1 MLWLLYLA
9 LPIYAGAQAA
19 TRVSPKYGFL
29 AGCAALIA
37 TMVAVLIPQTALL
50 FWLGGILERRNK
62 ATLAQPGSPSAA
74 KNPNIKLPD
83 QVGARA
89 RFRQLMIHDDKTE
102 RQDAT
107 RLTYRR
113 LAELIAKHVTVEEG
127 HEGSD
132 AAMVST
138 EELVAGLDT
147 PTPCSDDVLVVFRSH
162 DNAWSGFRCGSNSFR
177 FRRGAVTRIEFT
189 VLRPAKAGGGYDIT
203 FRFNASSRDLMPDIG
218 VRPDIQNTHGHVDIL
233 GLPFDYSERNSH
245 TLMSALT
252 EIAHM
257 LDAKFEMHEYMND

>member
-1 MLWLLYLA
+1 M
-9 LPIYAGAQAA
+9 YAGAEVA
-19 TRVSPKYGFL
+19 TRVGPKYGFL

-74 KNPNIKLPD
+74 QNPNIKLPD

-89 RFRQLMIHDDKTE
+89 RFRQLMIHDDKTAH
-102 RQDAT
+102 QDTT
-107 RLTYRR
+107 RLTYGL

-138 EELVAGLDT
+138 EELDAGLDT
-147 PTPCSDDVLVVFRSH
+147 PTLCPNDVLVVFRSH

-189 VLRPAKAGGGYDIT
+189 VLHPAKGGGGYEIT
-203 FRFNASSRDLMPDIG
+203 FRFDAPDRDLTRDIG
-218 VRPDIQNTHGHVDIL
+218 VRPDVQNTHGHVGVL
-233 GLPFDYSERNSH
+233 GLPFDYSEQNSH
-245 TLMSALT
+245 TLLSALT

-257 LDAKFEMHEYMND
+257 LDAKFEMREYMND

>member
-19 TRVSPKYGFL
+19 TRIGPKYGFL

-50 FWLGGILERRNK
+50 FWLGRILERRNK
-62 ATLAQPGSPSAA
+62 AALAQPGAPSAE
-74 KNPNIKLPD
+74 KTPNIKVPD
-83 QVGARA
+83 QIGARA
-89 RFRQLMIHDDKTE
+89 RFRQLMILDDKTE
-102 RQDAT
+102 RQDTT
-107 RLTYRR
+107 RLTYSL

-138 EELVAGLDT
+138 EELVAGLDI
-147 PTPCSDDVLVVFRSH
+147 PTPCPDDVLVVFRSH
-162 DNAWSGFRCGSNSFR
+162 DKAWTGFRCGSNSFR
-177 FRRGAVTRIEFT
+177 FRRGAVARIEFT
-189 VLRPAKAGGGYDIT
+189 VLRPAKGGGGYEIT
-203 FRFNASSRDLMPDIG
+203 FRFDAPGRGLTRDIG
-218 VRPDIQNTHGHVDIL
+218 VRPDVQNTHGHVDIL

-257 LDAKFEMHEYMND
+257 LDAKFEFREYMND